1 MSDPQALFSRVS
13 KLALHAVL
21 AALGV
26 AIFARAW
33 FGAISR
39 PVSIGSP
46 LNVEACFA
54 LAGFALLAFTARAA
68 TQVTPIRTRFD
79 VTAAASVF
87 MIAIGAFAGTSGWYF
102 LSDDFLL
109 LRHAQA
115 PLSALQMRLL
125 MTTPGGDGH
134 FGPLVY
140 IFNALCWRAAGSSL
154 AVWHWVGYAIHAV
167 NCVLVYALAA
177 ALGYQVR
184 ARILS
189 SALFAIHASRPEA
202 VVWVTARFDLLST
215 LCVLA
220 GLLCLLRGCRAIH
233 PRRGIYF
240 SVAILFMVSGML
252 MKESAF
258 AFPLLAML
266 LIAVR
271 CKNPVKE
278 IPVAVV
284 MCTVAAVVFIYRW
297 TLFGGIGGYLD
308 ASGRSQFLSLTPLV
322 AVKSLGLRLWSS
334 LFFPI
339 NWTIPVSKLLAAV
352 TGAYIV
358 VLAVLFYSGATR
370 RGFIASIGFTL
381 LAALP
386 IISRLLI
393 PADMEGA
400 RILYLPSVGFCL
412 LAGSLVERIPERAA
426 YIAMAAILIFH
437 GVALRHNLA
446 PWESAS
452 RTLRQSCQ
460 AVAACAARG
469 TGKAV
474 VIGLPRKI
482 DGAYV
487 FANGFPECV
496 EMQPGGE
503 GARVEL
509 RGQIPQNENRA
520 ADSCVFAWD
529 SADRSLRRIVP

>member
-1 MSDPQALFSRVS
+1 MSAPQVFFSRLS

-21 AALGV
+21 AALGI

-33 FGAISR
+33 FGAITK
-39 PVSIGSP
+39 PVSIGAP

-54 LAGFALLAFTARAA
+54 LAGFALLALTARAA
-68 TQVTPIRTRFD
+68 DRITPIRSRFD
-79 VTAAASVF
+79 ITAAASVF

-102 LSDDFLL
+102 LSDDFLI

-140 IFNALCWRAAGSSL
+140 VFNALCWMAAGSSL
-154 AVWHWVGYAIHAV
+154 AAWHWVGYSIHAV

-184 ARILS
+184 ARILA

-202 VVWVTARFDLLST
+202 VVWITARFDLLST
-215 LCVLA
+215 FCVLS
-220 GLLCLLRGCRAIH
+220 GLLCLLRGCQAIH
-233 PRRGIYF
+233 TRRAVWF
-240 SVAILFMVSGML
+240 SIAILFMAAGML

-258 AFPLLAML
+258 AFPLLAIL
-266 LIAVR
+266 LMAVR
-271 CKNPVKE
+271 SRNPVKE
-278 IPVAVV
+278 IRVAVA
-284 MCTVAAVVFIYRW
+284 MCAVAAVVFIYRW
-297 TLFGGIGGYLD
+297 TLFGGIGGYLN

-322 AVKSLGLRLWSS
+322 VLKSLGLRLWSS
-334 LFFPI
+334 VFFPI
-339 NWTIPVSKLLAAV
+339 NWTIPVGKLLAAV

-370 RGFIASIGFTL
+370 RRLIAGIGFTL

-386 IISRLLI
+386 IVSRLLI

-426 YIAMAAILIFH
+426 YIAMAAILLFH
-437 GVALRHNLA
+437 GVALRHNLG

-452 RTLRQSCQ
+452 RTVRQSCQ
-460 AVAACAARG
+460 AAAACAARG
-469 TGKAV
+469 TGKVV

-482 DGAYV
+482 DGAYA

-503 GARVEL
+503 GAHVEL
-509 RGQIPQNENRA
+509 RDQIPRDENQA
-520 ADSCVFAWD
+520 ADSCVFTWD